1 MFAAGMMFSVLL
13 IMAWIFIKRTAYLSP
28 VKRELKKEKQWL
40 RRGEYNAA
48 MVKGRQ
54 NLELLFKVV
63 AANNGIR
70 LDNTAAAQAN
80 ARSVQ
85 ERNHGCRGRAG
96 RNRVMTH
103 QQFGW
108 WMEENGYLDRVAKWE
123 MNQVR
128 LIGNKAVHENDN
140 TAYNANQAYQLLTK
154 QVYAFS
160 HDFQVAKTFTV
171 PVTDTRPVR
180 NARTGATTGSS
191 GAGSASYGQ
200 TGGAR
205 PRTGTGAGQTA
216 ASRAQSSVRSQ
227 TSPRSQTSART
238 SNGTGNGPRSGAE
251 LQGLSSRSG
260 ANGSRR
266 TAGSNSSTGSR
277 NRNSQSTNRSY
288 SGSSRSGRTRRRK
301 HRPSPVAMVLKFLIP
316 ILVIVVLVVAIRTLV
331 PGKKKADPTQPETM
345 STEMTSAET
354 EAPTP
359 EETQPPADVYV
370 VTGNKVNVRTEP
382 STNGR
387 ILVQLEGGTEVTY
400 VKRYNNDWTVI
411 NYDGQEAY
419 VSSQYIAKQEAET
432 TAETQAEAET
442 AAEGETAANQ

>member
-1 MFAAGMMFSVLL
+1 MKEAERL
-13 IMAWIFIKRTAYLSP
+13 IVSKD
-28 VKRELKKEKQWL
+28 
-40 RRGEYNAA
+40 YNLV
-48 MVKGRQ
+48 MVKARQ
-54 NLELLFKVV
+54 TLECMVRYLAEKACLVDGDLADTIDQLYEGHWIDKTTKDDYHT
-63 AANNGIR
+63 IR
-70 LDNTAAAQAN
+70 IL
-80 ARSVQ
+80 
-85 ERNHGCRGRAG
+85 
-96 RNRVMTH
+96 
-103 QQFGW
+103 
-108 WMEENGYLDRVAKWE
+108 
-123 MNQVR
+123 
-128 LIGNKAVHENDN
+128 GNKAVHENDN

>member
-1 MFAAGMMFSVLL
+1 MDRA
-13 IMAWIFIKRTAYLSP
+13 P
-28 VKRELKKEKQWL
+28 V
-40 RRGEYNAA
+40 
-48 MVKGRQ
+48 
-54 NLELLFKVV
+54 
-63 AANNGIR
+63 
-70 LDNTAAAQAN
+70 
-80 ARSVQ
+80 
-85 ERNHGCRGRAG
+85 
-96 RNRVMTH
+96 
-103 QQFGW
+103 
-108 WMEENGYLDRVAKWE
+108 
-123 MNQVR
+123 
-128 LIGNKAVHENDN
+128 
-140 TAYNANQAYQLLTK
+140 
-154 QVYAFS
+154 
-160 HDFQVAKTFTV
+160 
-171 PVTDTRPVR
+171 
-180 NARTGATTGSS
+180 
-191 GAGSASYGQ
+191 
-200 TGGAR
+200 
-205 PRTGTGAGQTA
+205 
-216 ASRAQSSVRSQ
+216 
-227 TSPRSQTSART
+227 
-238 SNGTGNGPRSGAE
+238 AE

-442 AAEGETAANQ
+442 AAEGETAVKPVVSLVWSVYG